1 MYHKNQNP
9 QFIIVAD
16 VGGSHITSGVYQI
29 EKKLLLA
36 NSIVRHD
43 IDSLASSK
51 IILDIFKSS
60 LQESASKAKVKVE
73 AIALAMPG
81 PFDYD
86 EGISYIKGLNKFE
99 SLYGL
104 SIKNELSDF
113 FGIDKELVVFRNDAE
128 CCIVGEIMAS
138 TAKDESITLGIT
150 LGTGF
155 GSALS
160 RGGVTKDINLSAAPF
175 KNGIADEYFSTRWFV
190 SRFKKLTGTNIIGVK
205 ALLEW
210 HDAELVKNLF
220 SEFANNLIAFLKP
233 IIEEEK
239 ISNLIICGNIA
250 KAQHLFL
257 PHLIQNFK
265 DVDVRLGVLGEYG
278 AMIGA
283 SEHFSKQ
290 L

>member
-1 MYHKNQNP
+1 MYYKNQNP
-9 QFIIVAD
+9 QFIVVAD

-29 EKKLLLA
+29 KKKLLLE
-36 NSIVRHD
+36 NSVVRYNV
-43 IDSLASSK
+43 DSSASSK
-51 IILDIFKSS
+51 IILDVFKSS
-60 LQESASKAKVKVE
+60 LQESASKASVKVE
-73 AIALAMPG
+73 AIAVAMPG
-81 PFDYD
+81 PFDYHS
-86 EGISYIKGLNKFE
+86 GISYIKGLDKYE

-104 SIKNELSDF
+104 SIKNELSNF
-113 FGIDKELVVFRNDAE
+113 FGINEELVVFRNDAE
-128 CCIVGEIMAS
+128 CCIAGEIMAS
-138 TAKDESITLGIT
+138 TANDGSTSLGIT

-155 GSALS
+155 GSAIS
-160 RGGVTKDINLSAAPF
+160 RGGVTRDVNFSASPF

-190 SRFKKLTGTNIIGVK
+190 SRFKKLTGRNIIGVRE
-205 ALLEW
+205 LLEW

-220 SEFANNLIAFLKP
+220 SEFANNLMAFLKP
-233 IIEEEK
+233 IIKEEK
-239 ISNLIICGNIA
+239 VSNLIICGNIA

-265 DVDVRLGVLGEYG
+265 EVDVRLGVLGEYG